1 MPKLTTIQRAQIIG
15 LYDVPGQT
23 PATIAQRFG
32 VSKSTVTR
40 LRQKYLQTNDI
51 VDLPIGQ
58 EGPVSHVKGK
68 IDLLHGQRIKI
79 GFKQSASVYFYQR
92 IIK

>member
-40 LRQKYLQTNDI
+40 LRQKYLQTNDV
-51 VDLPIGQ
+51 VDLPRSGRPRVTSERENRFI
-58 EGPVSHVKGK
+58 
-68 IDLLHGQRIKI
+68 QRTANQNRFQT
-79 GFKQSASVYFYQR
+79 GRVYFR
-92 IIK
+92 LFFIKQ